1 MTYQVTW
8 SNSKLLRRI
17 THEAA
22 FRTVFRAEKRHDDVS
37 PEALRQY
44 SEKAKI
50 SCQLPF
56 FKILKYDQA
65 MEDVPYAINSK
76 LVTDAPL
83 SISEHTNK

>member
-1 MTYQVTW
+1 M
-8 SNSKLLRRI
+8 
-17 THEAA
+17 
-22 FRTVFRAEKRHDDVS
+22 S

-65 MEDVPYAINSK
+65 MEDVPYAISSK